1 MISLSLIE
9 LNSTKVNNSSF
20 RHPFPPNAFSFMTSA
35 SLCDHKN
42 VVSDVSNELFQG
54 KYGLKNKYTILFLY
68 DFLEDQIS
76 RDFIATYGGKLH
88 NASSINITIL
98 TYFSAHM
105 ARDWNNVQF
114 RDGIGFGNSED
125 SYRVM
130 DIIQGLQHAYKIKQL
145 PAAVIIKKGNDEK
158 EESLNIDLSS
168 YKKKEDLYM
177 IFKEMIETINDNCEE
192 DFPTISRKIL
202 GTDSYINKDS
212 TMSYF
217 NTSNYVADLVKEKN
231 NTLLDLA
238 LELGISE
245 RGLRNKRNNNS
256 FTRDECFY
264 IAIRFGISIKDLNE
278 LLRVNDHH
286 ELAFEGRD
294 GIIRKSLFDRDDVD
308 TTSQKLKEKGYKGII
323 KEIQ

>member
-9 LNSTKVNNSSF
+9 LNSTKVDNSSF
-20 RHPFPPNAFSFMTSA
+20 RHSIPANAFSFMTST

-76 RDFIATYGGKLH
+76 KDFITTYGGKLH

-98 TYFSAHM
+98 TYFTFHM

-114 RDGIGFGNSED
+114 RDGIGFGKSPED

-130 DIIQGLQHAYKIKQL
+130 NIIQGLQHAYKIKKL
-145 PAAVIIKKGNDEK
+145 PAAVIIKKDNDEK

-168 YKKKEDLYM
+168 YKKKEDLYT

-202 GTDSYINKDS
+202 GNDSYINKDS
-212 TMSYF
+212 TISYF
-217 NTSNYVADLVKEKN
+217 NTSNYVADLVKKQN

-238 LELGISE
+238 TELRISE

-256 FTRDECFY
+256 FTRDECLY
-264 IAIRFGISIKDLNE
+264 IAIRYEIGVKDLNE

-294 GIIRKSLFDRDDVD
+294 GIIRKSLFNGYDVYK
-308 TTSQKLKEKGYKGII
+308 TNQKLKEKGYKGII
-323 KEIQ
+323 KEI